1 MLIVYIQHSTGIHGQ
16 SIQEIERKGG
26 HLYWKGGCQIPL
38 FIDNM
43 VLRMEHLKDFI
54 RTHFFDL
61 KSKYTTKATIT
72 KAAHN

>member
-1 MLIVYIQHSTGIHGQ
+1 MLIVYIQNSTGIHGQ

-26 HLYWKGGCQIPL
+26 HLSWKGGCQIPL

-54 RTHFFDL
+54 RTL
-61 KSKYTTKATIT
+61 MEPIWKVTGLEINAQKLQ
-72 KAAHN
+72 